1 MNLENVKK
9 YAESEIQGYK
19 IAKAV
24 TDIKNEVKDKG
35 QVRDIVMSEHFK
47 TLREPLKETLVEQQK
62 KTDEKQDKIIEQLKG
77 NQLALTSGFKDL
89 IETNKDIIT
98 LNREL
103 PQLTYEEE
111 KTSPQQS
118 PLYDTIR

>member
-35 QVRDIVMSEHFK
+35 QVRDIVTSEHFK
-47 TLREPLKETLVEQQK
+47 SLREPLIEQQK
-62 KTDEKQDKIIEQLKG
+62 KK
-77 NQLALTSGFKDL
+77 
-89 IETNKDIIT
+89 
-98 LNREL
+98 NR
-103 PQLTYEEE
+103 
-111 KTSPQQS
+111 
-118 PLYDTIR
+118 